1 MVNCD
6 QCGKCFNF
14 PSQLERHLSS
24 KFPCY
29 SKPPSKTPKNNVQK
43 NDYDDLKNEYI
54 NLKNV
59 YEKLIEE
66 VKPSQVTKEDK
77 NECRKC
83 GKLICNKYYLK
94 VHEAK
99 CNGLHS
105 LQCSICHK
113 MFSSSSS
120 KSIHM
125 KNVKCKPQENKEQF
139 SQPVNGGTVNITNN
153 NITND
158 NSINDNRTLNNHVY
172 LVNFSDTDYSHISVD
187 QIVRMVAKC
196 HASPSRFFNMM
207 ITEAHKNEYANVG
220 LSNIKGNYATIY
232 DEQQF
237 LKVSAEEIAEEIG
250 IKIAH
255 RMDDCVTDS
264 ENKEILK
271 HGNIYKRVKSYSF
284 LFHSLF
290 QQIEDV
296 VRGISSSEYDDETS
310 DALRTLN
317 MNKRDAVDK
326 INQSIRFGLHNVH
339 INMKGMKGK
348 MHT

>member
-1 MVNCD
+1 MIYCD
-6 QCGKCFNF
+6 HCGKCFKF

-29 SKPPSKTPKNNVQK
+29 SKTPSKTPKNETIK
-43 NDYDDLKNEYI
+43 NDYDDLKNDYED
-54 NLKNV
+54 LKNA
-59 YEKLIEE
+59 YEKLKEE

-125 KNVKCKPQENKEQF
+125 KNVKCKPPENKEKFCQH
-139 SQPVNGGTVNITNN
+139 VNGGTVNITNN
-153 NITND
+153 NID
-158 NSINDNRTLNNHVY
+158 NSTNNTLNDNRTLNNVY
-172 LVNFSDTDYSHISVD
+172 LVNFSDTDYSHISVE
-187 QIVRMVAKC
+187 QIVRMVSKC
-196 HASPSRFFNMM
+196 DASPSRFFNMM

-232 DEQQF
+232 DEHQF

-264 ENKEILK
+264 QNKEILK
-271 HGNIYKRVKSYSF
+271 QGDIYRRVKSYSWV
-284 LFHSLF
+284 
-290 QQIEDV
+290 EDV
-296 VRGISSSEYDDETS
+296 VRGVPANEYDEDTS
-310 DALRTLN
+310 NALKILN
-317 MNKRDAVDK
+317 MRKRDAGDK

-339 INMKGMKGK
+339 NNMKEMRGK
-348 MHT
+348 LDKA

>member
-1 MVNCD
+1 MINCD
-6 QCGKCFNF
+6 HCGKIFKYNCH
-14 PSQLERHLSS
+14 LLRHLSG

-29 SKPPSKTPKNNVQK
+29 TKPPPGYVDIMFRKNQHNVEENQHNVEENQHNVDETQHNVEAIDHIDEQNNEFKCHKCEK
-43 NDYDDLKNEYI
+43 NFFNKCSLKRH
-54 NLKNV
+54 LK
-59 YEKLIEE
+59 
-66 VKPSQVTKEDK
+66 
-77 NECRKC
+77 
-83 GKLICNKYYLK
+83 ICNGCH
-94 VHEAK
+94 V
-99 CNGLHS
+99 
-105 LQCSICHK
+105 LQCPICLK
-113 MFSSSSS
+113 MFSSTSS
-120 KSIHM
+120 KSHHI
-125 KNVKCKPQENKEQF
+125 KKVKCKPSENIC
-139 SQPVNGGTVNITNN
+139 QPVNSGTVNINSNSHN
-153 NITND
+153 NITNNVTNNID
-158 NSINDNRTLNNHVY
+158 NSTLNNNVY

-271 HGNIYKRVKSYSF
+271 HGNIYKRVKSYSW
-284 LFHSLF
+284 
-290 QQIEDV
+290 IEDV

-348 MHT
+348 MNT